1 MSPATI
7 YDALIVGGS
16 FAGLSAAM
24 PLARAAKKVCV
35 LDSGQPRN
43 RFAEASHGFFALDG
57 VAPLTLKAAGR
68 EKLAAYPTV
77 DFVNDEAVM
86 ARHTQDGFLIETLR
100 GEVLRARKLVLAFG
114 IRDHLP
120 DVPGLAERWG
130 GTVLHCPYCHG
141 YEFLNQAL
149 GVLSITPMSVHQAL
163 LISEWG
169 PTTFFLNGRD
179 MPDAETLSHL
189 KARGVQIET
198 APIATLEGEAE
209 TLDGVRLTDGRL
221 LPLAALYV
229 ATRTEMTSP
238 LAEQLGCAMQG
249 GMHGPVIVVDQIGQT
264 SVPGVFA
271 AGDITR
277 SMHNASFAAADGML
291 AGVAAHRSLVFGP
304 LGM

>member
-1 MSPATI
+1 MI
-7 YDALIVGGS
+7 YDALIVGGG

-43 RFAEASHGFFALDG
+43 RFAEASHGFFAQDG

-86 ARHTQDGFLIETLR
+86 ARHTRDGFLIETLR
-100 GEVLRARKLVLAFG
+100 GEVLQARKLVLAYG
-114 IRDHLP
+114 VRDHLP
-120 DVPGLAERWG
+120 DLPGLAERWG

-141 YEFLNQAL
+141 YEFLNQPL
-149 GVLSITPMSVHQAL
+149 GVLRVTPMSVHQAL

-169 PTTFFLNGRD
+169 PTTFFLNGED
-179 MPDAETLSHL
+179 LPDADALEQLNT
-189 KARGVQIET
+189 RGVRIEP

-209 TLDGVRLTDGRL
+209 TLDGVRLSDGRL
-221 LPLAALYV
+221 VPLAALYV

-238 LAEQLGCAMQG
+238 LATQLGCVVQD
-249 GMHGPVIVVDQIGQT
+249 GMHGPLIVVDPLGQT

-271 AGDITR
+271 AGDLIR
-277 SMHNASFAAADGML
+277 SMHNASFAAADGMM
-291 AGVAAHRSLVFGP
+291 AGVAVHRSLVFGP

>member
-1 MSPATI
+1 MTPATI

-43 RFAEASHGFFALDG
+43 RFAEASHGFFAQDG

-77 DFVNDEAVM
+77 DFVEGEAIR
-86 ARHTQDGFLIETLR
+86 AQRSDDGFVVETLH
-100 GEVLRARKLVLAFG
+100 GERLYARKLVLAFG

-141 YEFLNQAL
+141 YEFLNQPL
-149 GVLSITPMSVHQAL
+149 GVLRVTPMSVHQAL

-169 PTTFFLNGRD
+169 PTTFFLNGGDR
-179 MPDAETLSHL
+179 PDAETLGHL
-189 KARGVQIET
+189 KARGVQIEP

-209 TLDGVRLTDGRL
+209 TLDGVRLSDGRVV
-221 LPLAALYV
+221 PLAALYV

-238 LAEQLGCAMQG
+238 LAEQLGCIIQD
-249 GMHGPVIVVDQIGQT
+249 GMHGPLIVVDQIGQT

-277 SMHNASFAAADGML
+277 SMHNASFAAADGVM

-304 LGM
+304 LGL